1 MSFNASF
8 QDLKNIFNNNICVR
22 DIAESLISFDSEKP
36 AKTVKKFMIEK
47 EFTVV
52 GLRRNGEIE
61 GYVKKDNLL
70 DDGTIDSFSENIDYE
85 ISEKAGMME
94 ALNKLKENDYYF
106 VKILN
111 KYGGIVTRS
120 DIEKI
125 PFRLWV
131 YGTISIFEI
140 ILLDIIRSNYS
151 NNEITGPLT
160 ENRIKLAK
168 NIFNERQRKDY
179 AIDFVECLALPDKIK
194 ICILKNKSL
203 LKELELEY
211 EEAINLKEIIINLRN
226 NLAHGS
232 NFEDLRFDE
241 LHKKLSDVIPKVS
254 LMTVYRNLNK
264 LVKEGV
270 AFPFHINNALHYCGN
285 SKSHFHLHCVS
296 CVNTVDVYNNDLN
309 KSKK

>member
-8 QDLKNIFNNNICVR
+8 QDLKNIFNNNICVS

-36 AKTVKKFMIEK
+36 AKTVKKFIIEK

-70 DDGTIDSFSENIDYE
+70 DDGTIDSFSKNIDYE
-85 ISEKAGMME
+85 ISENAGMME
-94 ALNKLKENDYYF
+94 AFNKLKENDYYF

-120 DIEKI
+120 DIEEI

-151 NNEITGPLT
+151 NNEITDPLT

-168 NIFNERQRKDY
+168 DIFNGRQRKDY
-179 AIDFVECLALPDKIK
+179 AIDFSYTEAYFHFYRNSTEKPIISISKKKSRRSKI
-194 ICILKNKSL
+194 N
-203 LKELELEY
+203 
-211 EEAINLKEIIINLRN
+211 
-226 NLAHGS
+226 
-232 NFEDLRFDE
+232 NFE
-241 LHKKLSDVIPKVS
+241 LHQGYNKFLFNTS
-254 LMTVYRNLNK
+254 LDNLFSYLKRKNLK
-264 LVKEGV
+264 LVK
-270 AFPFHINNALHYCGN
+270 
-285 SKSHFHLHCVS
+285 K
-296 CVNTVDVYNNDLN
+296 
-309 KSKK
+309 

>member
-70 DDGTIDSFSENIDYE
+70 DDGTIDSFSKNIDYE
-85 ISEKAGMME
+85 ISENAGMME

-151 NNEITGPLT
+151 NNEITGLLT
-160 ENRIKLAK
+160 ENRISKAAK
-168 NIFNERQRKDY
+168 F
-179 AIDFVECLALPDKIK
+179 F
-194 ICILKNKSL
+194 
-203 LKELELEY
+203 
-211 EEAINLKEIIINLRN
+211 
-226 NLAHGS
+226 
-232 NFEDLRFDE
+232 
-241 LHKKLSDVIPKVS
+241 
-254 LMTVYRNLNK
+254 
-264 LVKEGV
+264 
-270 AFPFHINNALHYCGN
+270 
-285 SKSHFHLHCVS
+285 
-296 CVNTVDVYNNDLN
+296 
-309 KSKK
+309 

>member
-52 GLRRNGEIE
+52 GLRRNGEIK

-70 DDGTIDSFSENIDYE
+70 DDGTIDNFSKNIDYE
-85 ISEKAGMME
+85 ISENAGMME

-168 NIFNERQRKDY
+168 DIFNGRQRKDY

-194 ICILKNKSL
+194 ICILKNNSL

-211 EEAINLKEIIINLRN
+211 EEAKNLNEKIINLRN
-226 NLAHGS
+226 KLAHGS

-241 LHKKLSDVIPKVS
+241 LHRVLIFIHKFVEKFEKKEL
-254 LMTVYRNLNK
+254 T
-264 LVKEGV
+264 
-270 AFPFHINNALHYCGN
+270 FN
-285 SKSHFHLHCVS
+285 SR
-296 CVNTVDVYNNDLN
+296 
-309 KSKK
+309 